1 VAWLDSTRAPQET
14 GRTSEPV
21 EGRPDPGSRIAA
33 GLHPETREERL
44 VPKRLFVVAV
54 TAVAA
59 CAVASAGVAGSTQVD
74 HFTDGPF
81 PDMLCG
87 VSGTSSVHG
96 TSVLRETAKGVFFAG
111 TFSQVFV
118 AGNGSSV
125 TLTSNTPNKESNP
138 VVDEQAGTVTVRTTF
153 HGLPVKVSITGGPT
167 LVRDAGIGTF
177 VDVFEY
183 TGDPDNPVGDHIS
196 SDVVGVHG
204 PHPVVL
210 GDKDICAVV
219 GPYLLGQ

>member
-1 VAWLDSTRAPQET
+1 MLMRFVLL
-14 GRTSEPV
+14 
-21 EGRPDPGSRIAA
+21 IA
-33 GLHPETREERL
+33 T
-44 VPKRLFVVAV
+44 VVAGCV
-54 TAVAA
+54 LVGTGVA
-59 CAVASAGVAGSTQVD
+59 AGSTQVD
-74 HFTDGPF
+74 HFSDGPF
-81 PDMLCG
+81 PDEVCG
-87 VSGTSSVHG
+87 VSGTSSIHG
-96 TSVLRETAKGVFFAG
+96 TSVLRESAKGVFFAG

-138 VVDEQAGTVTVRTTF
+138 VIDEQAGTVTVRTTF

-183 TGDPDNPVGDHIS
+183 TGDPHNPVGDHIS
-196 SDVVGVHG
+196 TDVVGVHG

>member
-1 VAWLDSTRAPQET
+1 M
-14 GRTSEPV
+14 
-21 EGRPDPGSRIAA
+21 
-33 GLHPETREERL
+33 
-44 VPKRLFVVAV
+44 PKRLFVVAV

-59 CAVASAGVAGSTQVD
+59 CAVASAGIANSTQVD

-87 VSGTSSVHG
+87 VSGTSSVQG

-138 VVDEQAGTVTVRTTF
+138 VIDEQAGTVTVRTTF

-196 SDVVGVHG
+196 TDVVGVHG

-210 GDKDICAVV
+210 GDKDVCAVV